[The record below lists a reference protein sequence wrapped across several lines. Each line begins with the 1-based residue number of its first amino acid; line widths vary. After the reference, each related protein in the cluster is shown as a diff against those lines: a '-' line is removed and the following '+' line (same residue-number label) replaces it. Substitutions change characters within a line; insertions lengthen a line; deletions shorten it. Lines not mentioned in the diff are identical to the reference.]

1 MKFRNI
7 PKNIQYRAL
16 PADLKG
22 LNEKKNDLITRA
34 ESILNDAETNKREL
48 TDAEAQELAE
58 IRDDVR
64 KIKEALKIAEELHE
78 EKKELK
84 EEGDALGVDGR
95 ACGDDKKR
103 EAEQKAKE
111 EAEVRAFDN
120 YLRGVVAHKRA
131 GDVDLTKGANGA
143 VIPTTIAN
151 KIISKVYNICPILER
166 STKYNVKGKLQI
178 PYYDE
183 DTNSITVS
191 YANEFEELTS
201 SVGSFDSIELD
212 GFLAG
217 ALTLV
222 SRSLI
227 NNSDFNLVD
236 FVVEKMAYAI
246 KRFIEHELL
255 KGTSGKVTG
264 LSTLTNVVTAG
275 ATTAITADEVVQLHD
290 SIKDDFQQNAI
301 WIMSSA
307 TRTALRTLK
316 STTGYYLLNDDMTSP
331 YGTTLLGKPVYV
343 SDNMDDMGAG
353 KTAIYYGD
361 MRGLATKFSEDME
374 IEVLRE
380 KYATQHAVGVVGWLE
395 FDSKVEDN
403 QKIAKLVMAS
413 GN

>member
-1 MKFRNI
+1 MKFRTL

-22 LNEKKNDLITRA
+22 LTEKKNDLITRA
-34 ESILNDAETNKREL
+34 EAIISDAETNKREL

-84 EEGDALGVDGR
+84 EEGDVLDGR

-120 YLRGVVAHKRA
+120 YLRGRINQRD
-131 GDVDLTKGANGA
+131 DVNLTKSANGA

-151 KIISKVYNICPILER
+151 KIIAMVYNICPILER
-166 STKYNVKGKLQI
+166 STKYNVKGKLVV

-183 DTNSITVS
+183 TSNAITVA
-191 YANEFEELTS
+191 YATEFTELES
-201 SVGSFDSIELD
+201 NVGAFDKIELD
-212 GFLAG
+212 GYLAG

-227 NNSDFNLVD
+227 NNSEFNLVD
-236 FVVEKMAYAI
+236 FVVERMAYAI

-255 KGTSGKVTG
+255 VGTEGSVEG
-264 LSTLTNVVTAG
+264 LSTLTNSITAG
-275 ATTAITADEVVQLHD
+275 ATTAITADEVVRLHD
-290 SIKDDFQQNAI
+290 AIKDDFQANAI
-301 WIMSSA
+301 WIMSPA

-316 STTGYYLLNDDMTSP
+316 STTGYYLLNDDMSSP
-331 YGTTLLGKPVYV
+331 FGSTLLGKPVYV
-343 SDNMDDMGAG
+343 SDNMPDMGAG

-361 MRGLATKFSEDME
+361 MRGLATKFSEDMS

-380 KYATQHAVGVVGWLE
+380 KYATMHAVGVVGWLE
-395 FDSKVEDN
+395 FDSKVEDA
-403 QKIAKLVMAS
+403 QKIAKLVMANS
-413 GN
+413 

>member
-1 MKFRNI
+1 MNYK
-7 PKNIQYRAL
+7 KL
-16 PADLKG
+16 V
-22 LNEKKNDLITRA
+22 EKKNDLIVRA
-34 ESILNDAETNKREL
+34 EAILNDAEANKREL

-84 EEGDALGVDGR
+84 EEGDVLDGR

-120 YLRGVVAHKRA
+120 YLRGRINQR
-131 GDVDLTKGANGA
+131 GGVDLTKSANGA

-151 KIISKVYNICPILER
+151 KIISMVYNICPILER
-166 STKYNVKGKLQI
+166 STKYNVKGKLVV

-183 DTNSITVS
+183 SSNAITVA
-191 YANEFEELTS
+191 YATEFQELES
-201 SVGSFDSIELD
+201 SVGAFDKIELD
-212 GFLAG
+212 GYLAG
-217 ALTLV
+217 ALTLI

-227 NNSDFNLVD
+227 NNSEFNLVD

-255 KGTSGKVTG
+255 VGTVGSVTG
-264 LSTLTNVVTAG
+264 LSTLTNAITAG
-275 ATTAITADEVVQLHD
+275 SATAITADEVVQLHD
-290 SIKDDFQQNAI
+290 AIKDDFQANAI
-301 WIMSSA
+301 WIMSPA

-316 STTGYYLLNDDMTSP
+316 STTGYYLLNDDLSSP
-331 YGTTLLGKPVYV
+331 FGSTLLGKPVYV
-343 SDNMDDMGAG
+343 SDNMPDMGAG
-353 KTAIYYGD
+353 NTAIYYGD
-361 MRGLATKFSEDME
+361 MRGLATKFSEDMS

-395 FDSKVEDN
+395 FDSKVEDA
-403 QKIAKLVMAS
+403 QKIAKLVMKS
-413 GN
+413 N